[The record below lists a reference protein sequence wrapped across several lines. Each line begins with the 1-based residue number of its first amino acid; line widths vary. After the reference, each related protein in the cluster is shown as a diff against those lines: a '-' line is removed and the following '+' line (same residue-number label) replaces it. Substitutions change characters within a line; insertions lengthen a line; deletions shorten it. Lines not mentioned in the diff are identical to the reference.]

1 MNANKKTA
9 RVAGFLYLII
19 IIAGIFAEFFVR
31 QSLITPGDATATAHN
46 IMASEGLFRMGIAG
60 DLIMIM
66 CDVALAL
73 IFYVLLKPV
82 SNSLSL
88 LAAFFRLGQA
98 AILGINLLNLFFVLQ
113 LLSGADYLAVF
124 GADQLHAL
132 VLLFLNGHS
141 LGYSIGLVLFGLS
154 LLVLGYLVFKSGYFP
169 RILGVL
175 LIIAASGYL
184 IDSFASF
191 LLPTYDTYEAI
202 LALVVFLPA
211 FIGELSMCL
220 WLLVKGVKVQQQD
233 NSIALNTTQAEGM
246 AT

>member
-1 MNANKKTA
+1 MNSNIKTA
-9 RVAGFLYLII
+9 RFAGFAYLII

-31 QSLITPGDATATAHN
+31 QSLIVPGDATATASN
-46 IMASEGLFRMGIAG
+46 IMASEGLFRLGIAG

-82 SNSLSL
+82 SHSLSL
-88 LAAFFRLGQA
+88 LAAFFRLVQA

-113 LLSGADYLAVF
+113 LLSGADYLTVF

-141 LGYSIGLVLFGLS
+141 IGYSIGLIFFGLS
-154 LLVLGYLVFKSGYFP
+154 LFVLGYLVFKSGYFP

-175 LIIAASGYL
+175 LIVAASGYL
-184 IDSFASF
+184 IDSFANV
-191 LLPTYDTYEAI
+191 LLPNYDDYEAI
-202 LALVVFLPA
+202 FALVVFLPA

-220 WLLVKGVKVQQQD
+220 WLLLKGVKVQR
-233 NSIALNTTQAEGM
+233 TQLLPSHAS
-246 AT
+246 